1 MKFIGLILTASI
13 IALHWFGLSWN
24 HIVIISCFGA
34 SIFFG
39 SLVIADDGED
49 KKELIYNDFGKPAK
63 ELPGDKAG

>member
-1 MKFIGLILTASI
+1 MTYIGLILMSGL

-39 SLVIADDGED
+39 CLVIADTGEED
-49 KKELIYNDFGKPAK
+49 EHRTKGTADS
-63 ELPGDKAG
+63 